1 MGLGQPILLLLRASR
16 HQNFD
21 VNSPDFKLLLQISEK
36 HHMGQ
41 IKQRPLLTTCVFR
54 DMEVAVSCV
63 LLHGLPAV
71 PGHGPGTRSGCEL
84 RLRCQ
89 WAAES
94 PTLPYPWPWAEGR
107 EGTSSVP
114 VTLAASLSETARAK
128 PLPATVRLQHP
139 PWWAEE
145 AGCPAVAKESLRGAR
160 GQGASPAWLLHMA
173 ERGPPAQSPAVLPL
187 LLTCCTSP
195 PHFPEP

>member
-173 ERGPPAQSPAVLPL
+173 ERGPPAQSPAVLPP
-187 LLTCCTSP
+187 LLTCCTSL

>member
-1 MGLGQPILLLLRASR
+1 MGLGQPILLLLRESR

-41 IKQRPLLTTCVFR
+41 IKQQPLLTTCVFR
-54 DMEVAVSCV
+54 DVEVAVSYV
-63 LLHGLPAV
+63 LRGLHAV
-71 PGHGPGTRSGCEL
+71 PGHGPGTGRGCEL
-84 RLRCQ
+84 RLSGR
-89 WAAES
+89 WAIES

-114 VTLAASLSETARAK
+114 VTLAASLLETARAK
-128 PLPATVRLQHP
+128 PLPAAVRLQHP
-139 PWWAEE
+139 PWRAQE
-145 AGCPAVAKESLRGAR
+145 AGCPAAAKESLRGAR
-160 GQGASPAWLLHMA
+160 GQGASPAWLLHVA
-173 ERGPPAQSPAVLPL
+173 ERGPPAQSPAVLPP